1 MNTAVADAGTVIPA
15 KKIRV
20 AYVVHTFDMG
30 GLERCIAHLSNH
42 LDRCHF
48 HPLVI
53 CLNRNGDAA
62 RWVSASDVEI
72 IELHKRGGNDLRVV
86 GRLAQALRRHKVD
99 WIHSHNWGTLV
110 ESVLARKLAHTPHHL
125 HAEHGME
132 LADIRL
138 GGFHK
143 SLRAIFTRWALLTTS
158 EIVTV
163 ADSVRKRLVERL
175 RIPSARI
182 RLLSNGVEVAAVA
195 PTARQNLRQSLGIP
209 DHHQVIGSVGRFAPV
224 KNFGALVDAFYHL
237 NRQTVPS
244 SLVLVGDGPTRA
256 AIMQQ
261 AQALGLEKSVH
272 FVGQQSSVGDWLS
285 ALDIY
290 VNCSLSE
297 AMSLSI
303 LEAMGMGL
311 PMVVTDVGDNA
322 RLVGGTSGCGTIVP
336 PDDTP
341 ALSAAL
347 TELTRSPRRLGEMKT
362 IALRRYQREYTTGT
376 MVGRYA
382 QLYSANRL
390 EPTFS
395 GA

>member
-1 MNTAVADAGTVIPA
+1 MNTAVADTGTVTPA

-138 GGFHK
+138 GSLHK
-143 SLRAIFTRWALLTTS
+143 SLRAMFTRWALLTTS

-163 ADSVRKRLVERL
+163 ADSVRKRLIERL

-182 RLLSNGVEVAAVA
+182 RLLSNGVEVPGVDASV
-195 PTARQNLRQSLGIP
+195 RQNLRQSLGIP
-209 DHHQVIGSVGRFAPV
+209 DHHQLIGSVGRFAPV

-237 NRQTVPS
+237 DRQAVPS
-244 SLVLVGDGPTRA
+244 SLVLVGDGPTRV

-261 AQALGLEKSVH
+261 AKALGLQESVH
-272 FVGQQSSVGDWLS
+272 FVGQQSNVGEWLS

-311 PMVVTDVGDNA
+311 PMVVADVGDNA
-322 RLVGGTSGCGTIVP
+322 RLVGGASACGTIVP
-336 PDDTP
+336 PDDIP
-341 ALSAAL
+341 SLSAGL
-347 TELTRSPRRLGEMKT
+347 QELAQSPHGLGEMRENG
-362 IALRRYQREYTTGT
+362 LRRYKREYTTGT
-376 MVGRYA
+376 MVERYA
-382 QLYSANRL
+382 QLYRATL
-390 EPTFS
+390 VKS